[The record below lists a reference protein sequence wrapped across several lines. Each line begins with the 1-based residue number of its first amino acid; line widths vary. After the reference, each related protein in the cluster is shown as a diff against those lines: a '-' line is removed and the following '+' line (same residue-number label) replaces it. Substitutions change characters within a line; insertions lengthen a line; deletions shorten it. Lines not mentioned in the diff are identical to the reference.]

1 MIRLKKAAQM
11 IHAKFDSMRNCKQVM
26 ALLLSRIE
34 RQREMRVVAVRFYV
48 LAPVENVSSL
58 VATFLLLRIS
68 QAL

>member
-1 MIRLKKAAQM
+1 
-11 IHAKFDSMRNCKQVM
+11 M
-26 ALLLSRIE
+26 ALLLSHIE